1 MLNYFSCR
9 KCFWQWLLLVAA
21 VWVVLSPSLK
31 VLLAHA
37 SGKHTEIVVCTGAG
51 IKKIS
56 VPVDAPS
63 ADGHGTVLKHCS
75 NTPLAILQSAFGAQQ
90 DLSYV
95 KPQTPNTW
103 QATYAPQIAR
113 QWVLNGWPPPG
124 RAPPLFG

>member
-1 MLNYFSCR
+1 MLSYFFYHKR
-9 KCFWQWLLLVAA
+9 FLQWLCLVAA
-21 VWVVLSPSLK
+21 LWFVFSPALK

-37 SGKHTEIVVCTGAG
+37 SGKHIEIVVCTGAG

-56 VPVDAPS
+56 VPMDAPS
-63 ADGHGTVLKHCS
+63 ADGHGAVFKHCS
-75 NTPLAILQSAFGAQQ
+75 NTPLVILQSTFGTQQ

-103 QATYAPQIAR
+103 QATYAPQTAR

-124 RAPPLFG
+124 RAPPLLG